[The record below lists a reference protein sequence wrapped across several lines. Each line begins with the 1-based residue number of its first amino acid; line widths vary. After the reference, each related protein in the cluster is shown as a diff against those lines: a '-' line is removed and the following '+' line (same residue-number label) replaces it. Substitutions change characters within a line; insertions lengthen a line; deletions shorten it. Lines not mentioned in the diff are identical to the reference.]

1 MDNFLKGECDEF
13 IQEKSIEIFN
23 KLNQTALTSQEVTL
37 EKTPLSGISNTIYMI
52 KISLKK
58 GNSSENTRLSIQKIF
73 FKIFG
78 RISVLVNRELETFIM
93 TKLHSLS
100 MGPKIYE
107 TDMKT
112 YRIEEFVENCDV
124 MSREMMLS
132 DLVLPKITK
141 IFSSINGFGDYN
153 YYFDYV
159 GEESKITFFHKLK
172 QDEKTNFVNFTVNK
186 MLPMGLESMK
196 IFKEKYYSDQERDP
210 VLFDENKL
218 FKMDHILTNFEDYFY
233 DVCPDQGLFVIN
245 HNDAH
250 PLNILK
256 SQNFEQI
263 YLCDFEYSSYNLI
276 GFDIANYII
285 ESFFLLTAEI
295 FPFYQTFTQKNFCE
309 LSEDRY
315 YNIYLDFFE
324 IFENE
329 HASDFRMFNSFS
341 KLLEKCK
348 TRDYFYRVMGMSS
361 LMWFVFAVI
370 YFNYDSIKSKNAY
383 DYFNFA
389 YDRLDVYDGFVKN
402 NIK

>member
-1 MDNFLKGECDEF
+1 MDNFLKGDCDEF
-13 IQEKSIEIFN
+13 IQEKSLEIFN
-23 KLNQTALTSQEVTL
+23 KLNHTAFTPSEVKL

-52 KISLKK
+52 KISLRDDSNKT
-58 GNSSENTRLSIQKIF
+58 NLSIERIF

-107 TDMKT
+107 TDLKT
-112 YRIEEFVENCDV
+112 YRVEEFVENCDV

-132 DLVLPKITK
+132 DLVLPKVTK
-141 IFSSINGFGDYN
+141 IFSCINGFGDFH

-159 GEESKITFFHKLK
+159 GDDSKFIFFNKLK

-186 MLPMGLESMK
+186 MLPLGLESLK
-196 IFKEKYYSDQERDP
+196 KFREKFYQDKERDL
-210 VLFDENKL
+210 VLFDDNK
-218 FKMDHILTNFEDYFY
+218 FAKMDQILTNFEDYFY
-233 DVCPDQGLFVIN
+233 DVCPDQGLFVLN

-256 SQNFEQI
+256 SQTFEQI

-285 ESFFLLTAEI
+285 ESFFLLTAEN

-309 LSEDRY
+309 LAEDKY

-324 IFENE
+324 VFEKE
-329 HASDFRMFNSFS
+329 HSSDFRKFNSFS

-370 YFNYDSIKSKNAY
+370 YLDYDSIKSKNAY

-389 YDRLDVYDGFVKN
+389 YDRLDVYNGFVKN
-402 NIK
+402 NIN